1 MPQTISKNCLNCEI
15 EFLAQKREVKRGNG
29 KFCSLKCSSAYR
41 TKLVIIKG
49 PKTPNVSCAHCKKE
63 FYLKL
68 SRHKLSKS
76 GLYFCCRAHKDV
88 SQKIGGIKEIM
99 PSHYGVI
106 TRKDNC
112 KHYRKKAFS
121 AKSQS
126 CERCGYNSHPAAI
139 IVHHIDRDRMNDD
152 ILNLE
157 VLCANCHA
165 IEHWGKEV

>member
-15 EFLAQKREVKRGNG
+15 EFQAPKREIKRGFG
-29 KFCSLKCSSAYR
+29 KFCSIKCSSQHQS
-41 TKLVIIKG
+41 KLAIAKG
-49 PKTPNVSCAHCKKE
+49 PKDPNVSCAYCFQK
-63 FYLKL
+63 FYINNSK
-68 SRHKLSKS
+68 RERSKS
-76 GLYFCCRAHKDV
+76 GLYFCCRKHKDKA
-88 SQKIGGIKEIM
+88 QRLGGIKEIM
-99 PSHYGVI
+99 PAHYG
-106 TRKDNC
+106 TTKRKDESR
-112 KHYRKKAFS
+112 HYRRIAFS
-121 AKSQS
+121 AKVQS